1 MRFLNKLTFINS
13 ATIKYAEVSID
24 GNVHLIG
31 TQGVGK
37 STLLRSILFFYN
49 ADTLKLGISRE
60 KKSFAEYYFPYQ
72 NSYLVY
78 EVATETGYYSILA
91 FKSQG
96 KVCFRFIDTAYNK
109 KYFIAEDG
117 KAFENW
123 DATRSLLDADKI
135 FYTKKIDRYEEYR
148 DILYGNNE
156 TKKDFKRYAILESKQ
171 YQNIP
176 RTIQNVFLNS
186 KLDAEFIK
194 QTIIMSLNEE
204 DIKIDLQSYTHHLKD
219 FEVQLKDI
227 SLIREPIVIKQS
239 ENVIKL
245 HTAIRH
251 LDREKIQ
258 FALQLAYSYQQ
269 IQKLEPKLF
278 DKKER
283 EDSRKQAQLQKIDE
297 SEKRFHNK
305 IQKIRGEITLLDD
318 KLKTIKEKKEYYE
331 QKNIAEIEI
340 RVAKK
345 QDVEAELLKQQKEK
359 ELLTVQ
365 FKEVTQKYDL
375 ILQNIESS
383 FKTFEQNKNVQKL
396 ELKEHLLTF
405 KSELNEQFDKLYS
418 DIKQNSKQGFEQ
430 AQQDIEQKQQQL
442 HELNIKKEALKH
454 KRFYEKELQEIKQEL
469 NDLQLAIQQRTNEIQ
484 NLKSKAETW
493 QKQFDLESDSITQN
507 TKRAIEKHNDSIAT
521 FNNQITVIENKL
533 KNSKDSFYGWLNE
546 HNKGWEN
553 NIGKLI
559 DEEVLF
565 QNDLSPQKNDD
576 SHSLY
581 GVQLNLNEL
590 QGKVKTLE
598 DYNEEKSKLLAAIE
612 DTKKLIAQLTLTE
625 TEDIEKL
632 RRKYLPKIKEC
643 KDSIAEHN
651 YTVEQ
656 NSLKIDNA
664 KLNLKDFELKANT
677 EKQNALQ
684 EIEASIDAAT
694 EKLLAAKQYM
704 QSIEESLQKQLKS
717 KEKEY
722 DKKLTIEE
730 ETINT
735 QLRFI
740 EEDINKYKRNYELEK
755 EKTFKQQ
762 QHELAGQ
769 GANTQQLATVEN
781 QLKELQ
787 KELSFIEKNRDLV
800 TEYKKDK
807 RELLDKA
814 DSFKNEKQLLEQRND
829 NEEQKHQQQK
839 DKQVDEL
846 KEIEES
852 IKTVAVELQKAK
864 DDIDA
869 FKNFQQTECYNSI
882 AQVHKE
888 AKDEFKTDKR
898 TKNIIDELNRT
909 YYNGIKRL
917 DELKEAI
924 NKFLSNF
931 SSQNIFNFATGL
943 IHKQQYLDF
952 AEQLNEFITNN
963 KVEEY
968 EKRIN
973 ERFANIIHAV
983 GKETTNLM
991 SKGDEIQKVITNINK
1006 DFERKNF
1013 VGAIKKIELKLDA
1026 SANPVVTLLQNIKTY
1041 NDEHAYDIGGLNL
1054 FSSVDSETKNKK
1066 AVDLLKQLS
1075 KSISEYKKD
1084 DISLSDSFELKFRI
1098 EENQNDTGWVEKLS
1112 NVGSEGTDVLVKA
1125 MINIMLLN
1133 VFKEGASKRFRDF
1146 RLHCMMDEIGKLH
1159 PKNIQGILQF
1169 ANDRNILLINGS
1181 PTETNAMDYRHIY
1194 KLEKDG
1200 KSFTKVKRIISNYAS

>member
-123 DATRSLLDADKI
+123 DATRSLLDANKI

-383 FKTFEQNKNVQKL
+383 FKTFEQNKNVQRL

-454 KRFYEKELQEIKQEL
+454 KRFYEEEVQEIKQEL
-469 NDLQLAIQQRTNEIQ
+469 NNLQLAIQQSSNEIQ

-521 FNNQITVIENKL
+521 FNNQITAIENKL

-546 HNKGWEN
+546 YNKGWEN

-565 QNDLSPQKNDD
+565 QNDLSPQKNDA
-576 SHSLY
+576 SNSLY

-590 QGKVKTLE
+590 QSKVKTLE
-598 DYNEEKSKLLAAIE
+598 DYSEEKSKLLEAIE
-612 DTKKLIAQLTLTE
+612 DAKKTIAQLTLAE

-656 NSLKIDNA
+656 NTLKIDNA

-755 EKTFKQQ
+755 EKPFKQQ

-800 TEYKKDK
+800 TEYKKD
-807 RELLDKA
+807 
-814 DSFKNEKQLLEQRND
+814 NENCSTKLIA
-829 NEEQKHQQQK
+829 
-839 DKQVDEL
+839 L
-846 KEIEES
+846 KTKS
-852 IKTVAVELQKAK
+852 
-864 DDIDA
+864 
-869 FKNFQQTECYNSI
+869 NS
-882 AQVHKE
+882 
-888 AKDEFKTDKR
+888 
-898 TKNIIDELNRT
+898 
-909 YYNGIKRL
+909 
-917 DELKEAI
+917 
-924 NKFLSNF
+924 
-931 SSQNIFNFATGL
+931 
-943 IHKQQYLDF
+943 
-952 AEQLNEFITNN
+952 
-963 KVEEY
+963 
-968 EKRIN
+968 
-973 ERFANIIHAV
+973 
-983 GKETTNLM
+983 
-991 SKGDEIQKVITNINK
+991 
-1006 DFERKNF
+1006 
-1013 VGAIKKIELKLDA
+1013 
-1026 SANPVVTLLQNIKTY
+1026 
-1041 NDEHAYDIGGLNL
+1041 
-1054 FSSVDSETKNKK
+1054 
-1066 AVDLLKQLS
+1066 
-1075 KSISEYKKD
+1075 
-1084 DISLSDSFELKFRI
+1084 
-1098 EENQNDTGWVEKLS
+1098 
-1112 NVGSEGTDVLVKA
+1112 
-1125 MINIMLLN
+1125 
-1133 VFKEGASKRFRDF
+1133 
-1146 RLHCMMDEIGKLH
+1146 
-1159 PKNIQGILQF
+1159 
-1169 ANDRNILLINGS
+1169 
-1181 PTETNAMDYRHIY
+1181 
-1194 KLEKDG
+1194 
-1200 KSFTKVKRIISNYAS
+1200 